1 MNKFE
6 LNFAPKTIPV
16 PPKSS
21 FMKHLLFQTENF
33 LRRLRWKAFFFDNP
47 DGRLGKKETFG
58 FITSASAPPMKDLQ
72 NFESD
77 LYDVLANIKFRKIT
91 NTTLLNINKEAHRI
105 RSSKNAIVP
114 ADKTSNFY
122 EMDVEKYSE
131 LIHRQITSEYSKSN
145 TTSRRKIDE
154 TSAKICQKLG
164 IDDRVETFQSNPAY
178 ILLKDHKSNF
188 HAKSSCRLI
197 NPAKSQIGRIS
208 KTILDRIIADLRKN
222 LAVNQWKNTN
232 EVLSWFEDKRTPK
245 SVFLQFDVVG
255 FYPNIREELYQNA
268 LDFAGG
274 ITKITEEE
282 LEILH
287 HARQSLL
294 FSPNGEEWRKKNGL
308 FDVTMGSNDGAEV
321 CELVGTYLLEQL
333 AEAFPDES
341 VRLYRDDGLFLI
353 KHPNGPQLERIRK
366 RLHEIFK
373 GHGLEI
379 TTEQPS
385 QVANFLDVTLNCRD
399 GSFRPFRKENSITEY
414 VHRHSNHPPHITR
427 KIPEIV
433 GKRLNSISS
442 SRDIFNQAKT
452 FYESSLRASGYKNCS
467 LEYQDES
474 NSKKRKRTRKRNII
488 WYNPPW
494 NASVE
499 TDIGKKFFELLER
512 HFPERHRYRKIIN
525 RNSVKL
531 SYACTENLKA
541 IILKKNRNLIQDE
554 HSTNERK
561 GMCNCRGGTESCPLG
576 GECQK
581 SDVIYEAT
589 IKTNAEN
596 FTYVGLTSETFKRRY
611 NNHLCSFR
619 NERYRSSTTLSQKVW
634 DLKDTGQEFKITWR
648 IIKSTT
654 SYRGGGSGKCDLCL
668 SEKEEILKRIKK
680 RGCLNTRNEL
690 MGKCRHLKRTRLK
703 TVLL

>member
-16 PPKSS
+16 PPESS
-21 FMKHLLFQTENF
+21 FMKQLLFQTENF

-47 DGRLGKKETFG
+47 DTRMGKKETFG
-58 FITSASAPPMKDLQ
+58 FTTSASPPAMKDLQ

-77 LYDVLANIKFRKIT
+77 LYDVLANIKFRKVT
-91 NTTLLNINKEAHRI
+91 NTTLLNINKEANRI

-122 EMDVEKYSE
+122 EMEAEKYSD
-131 LIHRQITSEYSKSN
+131 LIKKQITSEYAKSN
-145 TTSRRKIDE
+145 TTLRRKIDE

-164 IDDRVETFQSNPAY
+164 IEDRVEIYQSSPAY
-178 ILLKDHKSNF
+178 ILLKDHKPDF
-188 HAKSSCRLI
+188 QAKSSCRLI
-197 NPAKSQIGRIS
+197 NPAKSQVGRIS
-208 KTILDRIIADLRKN
+208 KTILDRITKDLRGK

-232 EVLSWFEDKRTPK
+232 EVLSWFEDTRTPD
-245 SVFLQFDVVG
+245 SSFLQFDVVG
-255 FYPNIREELYQNA
+255 FYPNIREKLYRKA
-268 LDFAGG
+268 LEFAKG
-274 ITKITEEE
+274 ITKVTEEE
-282 LEILH
+282 LEILL

-294 FSPNGEEWRKKNGL
+294 FSPNGEEWRKKDGL

-321 CELVGTYLLEQL
+321 CELVGTYLLKQL
-333 AEAFPDES
+333 AETFPEES
-341 VRLYRDDGLFLI
+341 VGLYRDDGLFLI
-353 KHPNGPQLERIRK
+353 KHPNGPHLERIRK
-366 RLHEIFK
+366 KLHKIFK
-373 GHGLEI
+373 DHGLEI
-379 TTEQPS
+379 TTEHPS

-414 VHRHSNHPPHITR
+414 VHRHSNHPPHITK
-427 KIPEIV
+427 KIPDIV
-433 GKRLNSISS
+433 EKRLSSISS
-442 SRDIFNQAKT
+442 SQEIFNQAKP
-452 FYESSLRASGYKNCS
+452 FYETCLRASGYKNCS
-467 LEYQDES
+467 LVYQKEVD
-474 NSKKRKRTRKRNII
+474 NKGRKRTRARNII

-499 TDIGKKFFELLER
+499 TDIGKKFFELMER

-541 IILKKNRNLIQDE
+541 IILKKNRNLIREQR
-554 HSTNERK
+554 SSNSQKR
-561 GMCNCRGGTESCPLG
+561 MCNCRGGTGSCPLG

-589 IKTNAEN
+589 LKTNVEN
-596 FTYVGLTSETFKRRY
+596 FTYVGLTSETFKSRY
-611 NNHLCSFR
+611 SNHLCSFR

-634 DLKDTGQEFKITWR
+634 DLKDKGEEFKITWR
-648 IIKSTT
+648 IIKSTA
-654 SYRGGGSGKCDLCL
+654 SYQGGGRGRCDLCL

-680 RGCLNTRNEL
+680 KGSLNTRNEL

-703 TVLL
+703 KLLL